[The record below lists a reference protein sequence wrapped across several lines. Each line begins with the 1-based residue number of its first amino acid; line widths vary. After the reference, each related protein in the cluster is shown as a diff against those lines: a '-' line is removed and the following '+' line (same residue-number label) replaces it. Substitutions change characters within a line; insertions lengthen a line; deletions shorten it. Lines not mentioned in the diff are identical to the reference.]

1 MPNEKLIDY
10 IKELLNQGHN
20 RDQIHDALLKS
31 GWEEAQISESFDLIE
46 KGDLG
51 ATKSPVSF
59 VKILNIFFI
68 QNKKLIFSVLG
79 VALVGGFAFASW
91 QIWGT
96 PKETTKLP
104 EQQKQELQS
113 EILEDEFSFQNSD
126 IVAFP
131 AADGQFPFPEYE
143 KMAILEIGDFYR
155 SGEKQQV
162 EFSLLYMVGGN
173 RENDIRSFYVE
184 ALGAEGWNIE
194 EDFRMEVYVGEGTRQ
209 PVVLSFSKPESE
221 LYEICITIQEAES
234 SSPVL
239 EGWPVEATT
248 VEISHRWPFGF
259 DYAKDLTPNSP
270 FCKYFDRD
278 FKKIISSITGEGIN
292 LNGLYEVAE
301 DHDWDVMRSF
311 FYASE
316 KKISLDD
323 IAKIKEAFV
332 SSGYKIIWEDE
343 DWEGHFSFVEQVTE
357 ANFMFDIRI
366 GEEGLIIDF
375 FWNLIWDKNN
385 LREFIENSDL

>member
-1 MPNEKLIDY
+1 MPDEKLIDY
-10 IKELLNQGHN
+10 IKKLLNQGHN
-20 RDQIHDALLKS
+20 RDQIHGALLKS
-31 GWEEAQISESFDLIE
+31 GWEEDQINESFDSIE
-46 KGDLG
+46 REDLG
-51 ATKSPVSF
+51 ISRFPVSF
-59 VKILNIFFI
+59 VKIKKSFFI
-68 QNKKLIFSVLG
+68 QNKKLIFPILG
-79 VALVGGFAFASW
+79 VIFIGGFVFASW
-91 QIWGT
+91 QIWGP
-96 PKETTKLP
+96 PKEMTKSP
-104 EQQKQELQS
+104 EQQEQELLS
-113 EILEDEFSFQNSD
+113 EILEEEFSFQNSD
-126 IVAFP
+126 VVAFP
-131 AADGQFPFPEYE
+131 AADGQFPMPEYE

-155 SGEKQQV
+155 SGGEQQV

-194 EDFRMEVYVGEGTRQ
+194 EDLKTGLYEGDRTESI
-209 PVVLSFSKPESE
+209 VLSFSKPESE
-221 LYEICITIQEAES
+221 LYEIRILIRES
-234 SSPVL
+234 ESRNPL
-239 EGWPVEATT
+239 REGWPMELTW

-301 DHDWDVMRSF
+301 DPDWGVMRSF
-311 FYASE
+311 FYVSE

-357 ANFMFDIRI
+357 VNFMFGIKI
-366 GEEGLIIDF
+366 GEEGLIIEF